1 MLKVRSKLLGTDFSV
16 PARGRLGPQRDKIQ
30 GVEVMNFFQRTPVG
44 ETEKARREASYERGR
59 RAGRDDVN
67 ERGLINEHDV
77 NVRHA
82 YDRGRRDERARHP
95 RRRGSPVLTTVLF
108 LAACAVAFA
117 VYLGVSQGSFTG
129 GGQTLD
135 QSLANAKQQAAQAG
149 RNAADHA
156 GDALRNAGQKLK
168 QQNGNG

>member
-1 MLKVRSKLLGTDFSV
+1 
-16 PARGRLGPQRDKIQ
+16 
-30 GVEVMNFFQRTPVG
+30 MNFFQRTPID
-44 ETEKARREASYERGR
+44 ETEKARLDAAYERGR

-77 NVRHA
+77 NVRRA

-95 RRRGSPVLTTVLF
+95 RRRGSPVLTTVLL
-108 LAACAVAFA
+108 LAACAGAFV

-135 QSLANAKQQAAQAG
+135 QSLANAKQQATQAG
-149 RNAADHA
+149 RNAADRA
-156 GDALRNAGQKLK
+156 GDALQNAGQKLK